1 MVLDNV
7 KHSYNIDGCTVTLS
21 FSEEPNYDL
30 FNRIKSILLSPD
42 SVAQNCNNP
51 DKNDNMQKSDK
62 EAQ

>member
-42 SVAQNCNNP
+42 SVPQNRNNTEDD
-51 DKNDNMQKSDK
+51 DKMRESEK
-62 EAQ
+62 EA